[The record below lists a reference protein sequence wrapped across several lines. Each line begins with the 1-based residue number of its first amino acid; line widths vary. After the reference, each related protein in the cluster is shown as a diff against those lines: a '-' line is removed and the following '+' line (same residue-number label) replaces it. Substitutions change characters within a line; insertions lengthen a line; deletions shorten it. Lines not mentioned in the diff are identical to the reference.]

1 MKKKDVINKIPIYKL
16 KSAKELLVY
25 YKNWTS
31 KNQYNK
37 DMVDWEYIAPK
48 NTVSILKKYTPNKNI
63 KILDAGCG
71 SGLVGIELIKS
82 GYSKI
87 YGVDFSRNMLDLVPK
102 GVYKNIKIADLNKPL
117 AFKDQE
123 FDSVLCVGTFTYG
136 HVKPYALD
144 EFTRI
149 TKKNGLICFT
159 VNEGVYKENGF
170 EKKIKELKSKGSWII
185 KELFISD
192 YIKRKNV
199 NSWTCLAK
207 KIIK

>member
-48 NTVSILKKYTPNKNI
+48 NTVSILKKYTQNKNI

-82 GYSKI
+82 GYFEI
-87 YGVDFSRNMLDLVPK
+87 YGVDFSRSMLDLVPK
-102 GVYKNIKIADLNKPL
+102 DIYKNIKIADLNKPL

-136 HVKPYALD
+136 HVRPHALD
-144 EFTRI
+144 EFIRI

-170 EKKIKELKSKGSWII
+170 EKKIKELKSKGSWVI

>member
-1 MKKKDVINKIPIYKL
+1 MKKKDIINKIPIYKL
-16 KSAKELLVY
+16 KSPKELLNY
-25 YKNWTS
+25 YRNWTS

-37 DMVDWEYIAPK
+37 DMVDWEYAAPK
-48 NTVSILKKYTPNKNI
+48 NTVSILKKYAPNKNI

-82 GYSKI
+82 GYFKI
-87 YGVDFSRNMLDLVPK
+87 YGVDFSRSMLDLVPK
-102 GVYKNIKIADLNKPL
+102 GIYKNIKIADLNKSL

-136 HVKPYALD
+136 HVRPHALD
-144 EFTRI
+144 EFIRI

>member
-1 MKKKDVINKIPIYKL
+1 MLI
-16 KSAKELLVY
+16 
-25 YKNWTS
+25 
-31 KNQYNK
+31 
-37 DMVDWEYIAPK
+37 K
-48 NTVSILKKYTPNKNI
+48 NTYLYFVSLTLALIVFFYAVSASEIESPSTQ
-63 KILDAGCG
+63 
-71 SGLVGIELIKS
+71 SVELIKS

-117 AFKDQE
+117 TFKDQE

-136 HVKPYALD
+136 HVRPHALD
-144 EFTRI
+144 EFIRI